1 MEQLKITVGDI
12 TISVRLHDS
21 GFRFEPNDVYRPF
34 SSDNDPDVLLR
45 VCRGRFSKRRLKEKL
60 FDAGTTWSMFGEN
73 GRYVLDNSYQSIALE
88 SDFKSGTIYNKAVI
102 GEQAAPFPLTYP
114 LDEILVVNLL
124 GRGRGMMVHSCGISD
139 KGRGLLFAGSSQ
151 SGKSTMANLW
161 KKEKDTAALSD
172 DRIIVRK
179 MKKKFWI
186 YGTPWHGDAKVCLK
200 EKAPLE
206 KIFFLKHTKNNIIK
220 KVGPADA
227 VSRLIICSFLPF
239 WDKKGMEFTLK
250 FCAELVENVPC
261 YELGFVPDE
270 HVLDF
275 VRG

>member
-1 MEQLKITVGDI
+1 
-12 TISVRLHDS
+12 
-21 GFRFEPNDVYRPF
+21 
-34 SSDNDPDVLLR
+34 
-45 VCRGRFSKRRLKEKL
+45 
-60 FDAGTTWSMFGEN
+60 
-73 GRYVLDNSYQSIALE
+73 
-88 SDFKSGTIYNKAVI
+88 
-102 GEQAAPFPLTYP
+102 
-114 LDEILVVNLL
+114 
-124 GRGRGMMVHSCGISD
+124 MMVHSCGISD

-151 SGKSTMANLW
+151 SGKRTMANLW